1 MSLEADCLYLIK
13 HVLVC
18 VYVHMYMFPKEHFGT
33 YEAFM
38 YGLFVKEMIH
48 LADFYFLSLSLR
60 AEHRPLWAVFSHT
73 QAPYPPS
80 SGVRFQESP
89 ATWDGDR
96 PYPPPAHGFFFFRF
110 CLTRGMVSTATDGGS
125 LSRPTTPGPPLRRV
139 ASASCRTT

>member
-73 QAPYPPS
+73 QAPYLPS

-89 ATWDGDR
+89 ATWDGV
-96 PYPPPAHGFFFFRF
+96 F
-110 CLTRGMVSTATDGGS
+110 LGS
-125 LSRPTTPGPPLRRV
+125 V
-139 ASASCRTT
+139 